1 MRYILTQLLFLVAI
15 GYMPLL
21 AQQSG
26 AQKSQGAG
34 ELQRI
39 DSLTQKH
46 YRALNQSK
54 SPELWQG
61 NAKNNLEVQSAT
73 TWAETQRRM
82 DLLHS
87 EVPLEMNAQVASFI
101 DLYGNRKQLTMANM
115 LKKAEY
121 FFPVFEEIL
130 AKHDLPLEL
139 KYLAIVE
146 SALNPEATSWAG
158 AAGLWQ
164 FIHSTGVQ
172 FGLGINNYVDER
184 REVIKSTE
192 AACAYFR
199 KSYEIY
205 GDWLLVIASYNC
217 GTGNVNKAI
226 RNSGGRKNFWQ
237 IMPYLPKET
246 RGYVP
251 AFVAVAYVMNYPELF
266 GISATQTFEHPIC
279 VPVTLNQNIALD
291 ALALALNTSVEE
303 LKLLNPH
310 LKKDFIVAANN
321 GVCVNMP
328 YANAIKYAQL
338 DEDLINMPLVDD
350 DGTVYRM
357 ELVSKKLRHKVK
369 KGETLT
375 SVARKYGLTPNDI
388 KEWNIIRKNRL
399 IPSSYITVYIEQEQK
414 VVITDE
420 ALLAKLKVVQP
431 KRLVYHEVIEGDT
444 LYNIAKKYKVT
455 NIQQIR
461 QKNKLAEGENIKP
474 GSILIIESGT

>member
-1 MRYILTQLLFLVAI
+1 MRYILTQLLFLAAI
-15 GYMPLL
+15 CITPLF
-21 AQQSG
+21 AQQQGS
-26 AQKSQGAG
+26 QKQNDDK

-46 YRALNQSK
+46 YRVLNHSK
-54 SPELWQG
+54 SQELWQG
-61 NAKNNLEVQSAT
+61 NTKNTFELQTST
-73 TWAETQRRM
+73 TWAETQSRM
-82 DLLHS
+82 NLLHS
-87 EVPLEMNAQVASFI
+87 EVPLELNAQVASFI
-101 DLYGNRKQLTMANM
+101 DLYGNRKHLTMANM

-130 AKHDLPLEL
+130 AKHDLPIEL

-146 SALNPEATSWAG
+146 SALNPSATSWAG

-192 AACAYFR
+192 AACAYFK

-251 AFVAVAYVMNYPELF
+251 AFVAVAYVMNYPEQF
-266 GISATQTFEHPIC
+266 GISPSQTFEYPIC

-291 ALALALNTSVEE
+291 ALAQSLNTSVEE
-303 LKLLNPH
+303 LKLYNPH

-321 GVCVNMP
+321 AVCVNMP

-338 DEDLINMPLVDD
+338 DEDLINMPVVDD
-350 DGTVYRM
+350 DGTVYRT

-375 SVARKYGLTPNDI
+375 SVARKYVISPNDI

-399 IPSSYITVYIEQEQK
+399 IPSRYITVYIEQEQK

-420 ALLAKLKVVQP
+420 ALLAKLKAAQP
-431 KRLVYHEVIEGDT
+431 KRLVYHEVMEGDT
-444 LYNIAKKYKVT
+444 LYNIAKKYKVA

-461 QKNKLAEGENIKP
+461 QKNKLTEGENIKP